1 MIGLKI
7 NKIKNKDKITIL
19 ILCLLII
26 QSGSLQF
33 ALTFVEENIQ
43 SKICAVVLV
52 GMLAPFI
59 IIEFK
64 RLAKVYMISFFIL
77 SYFLCVDFLLYQESF
92 FSLLMRSLWFYG
104 FLGFC
109 EYKKRRDNNVFRLFS
124 EIIVVLAFVALVFW
138 FLISVVGLY
147 DLGFT
152 EMKTATMYS
161 YFNWH
166 GIFGYTPFYSIDFF
180 GLQAYRL
187 QGMFWEPGVYQ
198 FFLNLAIY
206 HFMFERKGEKKKII
220 LLYINLAL
228 TLSTTGMCIGIL
240 LLGIYITNLPKFR
253 SSKKYLVLI
262 SSFCVGVAGGY
273 VVYVKWMESV
283 NNIGIGS
290 MYTRINDQLVGF
302 QLFCENFLFGAGY
315 DNTPL
320 FEATQGWG
328 RGSSSGFIC
337 WMYMMGIVGLV
348 VVIYPFIKN
357 IFRSK
362 TQEIKRR
369 RIILFII
376 FILCNFSEPLY
387 WAPLNWFW
395 VASEY
400 IKLHTYLRKGIDES
414 KNQAEIF

>member
-1 MIGLKI
+1 
-7 NKIKNKDKITIL
+7 
-19 ILCLLII
+19 
-26 QSGSLQF
+26 
-33 ALTFVEENIQ
+33 
-43 SKICAVVLV
+43 
-52 GMLAPFI
+52 
-59 IIEFK
+59 
-64 RLAKVYMISFFIL
+64 
-77 SYFLCVDFLLYQESF
+77 
-92 FSLLMRSLWFYG
+92 
-104 FLGFC
+104 
-109 EYKKRRDNNVFRLFS
+109 
-124 EIIVVLAFVALVFW
+124 
-138 FLISVVGLY
+138 
-147 DLGFT
+147 
-152 EMKTATMYS
+152 
-161 YFNWH
+161 
-166 GIFGYTPFYSIDFF
+166 
-180 GLQAYRL
+180 
-187 QGMFWEPGVYQ
+187 MFWEPGVYQ